1 MSDSSGVS
9 VPLRWKIMV
18 EGAQQAKQQLA
29 DLDQQ
34 FSKGQI
40 SISDYAKGQRQSL
53 RDVRALNNEQR
64 VQKEVFL
71 ASNPALNSLSK
82 SMSTVGAVSNTLLG
96 ITNAINLAQL
106 ASIGVNEKVTAA
118 TQQLAADQ
126 RQYQIDLR
134 DFPNDVAL
142 HQADLAKIAADQ
154 SNLAFVTRQA
164 TYQQIT
170 DWITLG
176 SSAAISANQIIQT
189 YSTLAPK
196 IKNFSQ
202 GTQDAIGLAGL
213 SGTFLVLGA
222 AALIAGTQL
231 GTGLNPDNVDKFRQS
246 LDKAFG
252 DNPFTNYIILP
263 IAALIADLDG

>member
-118 TQQLAADQ
+118 TQQLSADQ
-126 RQYQIDLR
+126 RQLLIDMR
-134 DFPNDVAL
+134 DYPADIAL
-142 HQADLAKIAADQ
+142 HEADLAKIAADQ

-164 TYQQIT
+164 TLQMVT
-170 DWITLG
+170 DWITWG
-176 SSAAISANQIIQT
+176 SGIALTANQAIQ
-189 YSTLAPK
+189 LIPK
-196 IKNFSQ
+196 VSY
-202 GTQDAIGLAGL
+202 A
-213 SGTFLVLGA
+213 
-222 AALIAGTQL
+222 
-231 GTGLNPDNVDKFRQS
+231 
-246 LDKAFG
+246 
-252 DNPFTNYIILP
+252 
-263 IAALIADLDG
+263 

>member
-142 HQADLAKIAADQ
+142 HNADLNKIAADQ
-154 SNLAFVTRQA
+154 SDLSKA
-164 TYQQIT
+164 TKDATFEMIT
-170 DWITLG
+170 SWITF
-176 SSAAISANQIIQT
+176 SSSI
-189 YSTLAPK
+189 
-196 IKNFSQ
+196 
-202 GTQDAIGLAGL
+202 
-213 SGTFLVLGA
+213 
-222 AALIAGTQL
+222 ALISNQ
-231 GTGLNPDNVDKFRQS
+231 VVQS
-246 LDKAFG
+246 
-252 DNPFTNYIILP
+252 
-263 IAALIADLDG
+263 